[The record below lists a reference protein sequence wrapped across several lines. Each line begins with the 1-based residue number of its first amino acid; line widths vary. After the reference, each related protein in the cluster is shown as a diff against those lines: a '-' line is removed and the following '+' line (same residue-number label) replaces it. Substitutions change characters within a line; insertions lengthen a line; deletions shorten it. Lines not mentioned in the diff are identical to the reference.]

1 MDYTKVRK
9 RSSSTI
15 GIVLA
20 VIGIILIIAGGGY
33 AVYRRYV
40 VGHTSLLRLAVNP
53 LVDALEIAGLIFL
66 ILGVALYYR
75 RKSPKTPTTAT
86 GTSEE
91 LAGTKP
97 K

>member
-1 MDYTKVRK
+1 MV
-9 RSSSTI
+9 
-15 GIVLA
+15 A
-20 VIGIILIIAGGGY
+20 VVGIISIIAGGGY
-33 AVYRRYV
+33 AIYRRYV

-53 LVDALEIAGLIFL
+53 LVDALEIAGVILL

-75 RKSPKTPTTAT
+75 SKSPKTPATAT

-91 LAGTKP
+91 LTGTKP